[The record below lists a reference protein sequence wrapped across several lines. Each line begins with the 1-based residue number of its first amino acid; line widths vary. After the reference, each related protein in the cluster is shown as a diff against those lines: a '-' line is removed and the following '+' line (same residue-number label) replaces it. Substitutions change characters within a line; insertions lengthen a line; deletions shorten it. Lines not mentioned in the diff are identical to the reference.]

1 MGTKVADV
9 MTQRPRAVTPQT
21 PLNEVA
27 EVMETDDVGAVPL
40 VEGDRL
46 VGIVT
51 DRDIVVRAVAKGK
64 DPRGMPASEV
74 SSRELLTVS
83 PDDDLSDA
91 LKLMAQYQVR
101 RLAVTAEDDRLVG
114 VVSQADVA
122 LQGKDKD
129 TGQLVRVFRDSRKA
143 RAHPDLRARVVGERG
158 ARRRLAHLRN
168 GSGSSKGISSRGAAG
183 LEPATPGAGIHGASA
198 EIWSIRGACGP
209 RTTLDATRWRSRASA
224 GLSPPVNS
232 LRAGFLPDSFA

>member
-9 MTQRPRAVTPQT
+9 MTERPRAVAPQT

-27 EVMETDDVGAVPL
+27 QVMEAEDVGAVPV

-64 DPRGMPASEV
+64 DLSGMPASEV
-74 SSRELLTVS
+74 SSRELVTVS

-91 LKLMAQYQVR
+91 LKIMAQHQVR

-122 LQGKDKD
+122 RHGKDKD
-129 TGQLVRVFRDSRKA
+129 TGELV
-143 RAHPDLRARVVGERG
+143 E
-158 ARRRLAHLRN
+158 
-168 GSGSSKGISSRGAAG
+168 GISRQ
-183 LEPATPGAGIHGASA
+183 PQ
-198 EIWSIRGACGP
+198 GP
-209 RTTLDATRWRSRASA
+209 RT
-224 GLSPPVNS
+224 P
-232 LRAGFLPDSFA
+232 

>member
-1 MGTKVADV
+1 MATKVRDV

-21 PLNEVA
+21 PLHEVA
-27 EVMETDDVGAVPL
+27 EVMQTDDVGAVPL

-74 SSRELLTVS
+74 SSGELVTVN

-101 RLAVTAEDDRLVG
+101 RLAVTAEDESLVG

-122 LQGKDKD
+122 VHAKEKEAGELLGEI
-129 TGQLVRVFRDSRKA
+129 SR
-143 RAHPDLRARVVGERG
+143 P
-158 ARRRLAHLRN
+158 
-168 GSGSSKGISSRGAAG
+168 
-183 LEPATPGAGIHGASA
+183 PQ
-198 EIWSIRGACGP
+198 GP
-209 RTTLDATRWRSRASA
+209 RT
-224 GLSPPVNS
+224 P
-232 LRAGFLPDSFA
+232 